1 MPSQED
7 YLDNLLRD
15 VAEDNEIQEDV
26 SDQDILNQDIPDQD
40 ILGQDTPDQDILGQ
54 DTLDHD
60 IFDQDASDQSV
71 PGLDAEAP
79 DLDAVSGMS
88 EEEIDKLLSAGSA
101 QEDTDFY
108 NTSDMDIPDEDVL
121 KMLEDSDDEGLQD
134 IQELLQKSDNNEA
147 VDESVTALLEDY
159 PEEDIDSR
167 ALEEKILGSDKEIDG
182 KEEKK
187 RQAREKKELARAEKE
202 RKKEEAAARK
212 AEKKAARAGQ
222 KAAKP
227 KKSKGG
233 KQAAVPEEAGTEEA
247 VDSDMFDPSVLDS
260 IVSAADRAGGKPEQ
274 MTDELAE
281 VFPEPES
288 NEEPLQGTP
297 GLDDLDLGSLF
308 GGDADDSDVAKSIGE
323 ADSDFPDFL
332 AGDGID
338 LADLEDADI
347 LREKE
352 KEGPKQKQG
361 FFAKIMNFL
370 TEEEEEN
377 EDIKLSQENQD
388 ILNDLDKEGKGAK
401 GKKGKKGKGK
411 GKEEDKEK
419 ESKKIKE
426 KPKKKEPKPKKEKPP
441 KEPDNTPPGK
451 KLTLKKMLPV
461 LLVGLSVGV
470 LLFVFVNSAV
480 DYSDKK
486 IARTAYYEGDYQT
499 CYQNLFG
506 KDLNETE
513 SIMYGKSESI
523 LYIRLW
529 TREYELFMGEGDR
542 VRALDSLI
550 QTVDAYPELY
560 AYAGQW
566 NAEPEIAAGYATIL
580 NYLANEFGLTEAQ
593 AQAIAAERSDREYT
607 RMVTAIAGGR
617 SFDNWNAPAVPEEP
631 DTEPELPA
639 GEEEQMPDPLP
650 EEGELGGDT
659 FIDNQ

>member
-15 VAEDNEIQEDV
+15 EAEENEMQEDV
-26 SDQDILNQDIPDQD
+26 LDQDMLDQDIFDLNAPDQD
-40 ILGQDTPDQDILGQ
+40 
-54 DTLDHD
+54 
-60 IFDQDASDQSV
+60 V
-71 PGLDAEAP
+71 PEQDAEAP
-79 DLDAVSGMS
+79 DLDAVTGMS
-88 EEEIDKLLSAGSA
+88 EEEIQKLLSAGEG

-121 KMLEDSDDEGLQD
+121 KMLEDTEDEGLQD

-147 VDESVTALLEDY
+147 VDDSVTALLEDY
-159 PEEDIDSR
+159 PEEDDDSR
-167 ALEEKILGSDKEIDG
+167 ALEAKILGSDKEIDV

-202 RKKEEAAARK
+202 KKKEEAAARK
-212 AEKKAARAGQ
+212 AEKKAAKAGQ

-227 KKSKGG
+227 KKSKGSIPETEQG
-233 KQAAVPEEAGTEEA
+233 EAETEEAGDFDT
-247 VDSDMFDPSVLDS
+247 FDPSVLDS
-260 IVSAADRAGGKPEQ
+260 IVSAADRAGDKPEQ
-274 MTDELAE
+274 SDELSE
-281 VFPEPES
+281 MFPEAE
-288 NEEPLQGTP
+288 NIDEQLQGTSEI
-297 GLDDLDLGSLF
+297 DDLDLGNLF
-308 GGDADDSDVAKSIGE
+308 GGDEDDSVLAKSTG
-323 ADSDFPDFL
+323 DLDPDFPDFL
-332 AGDGID
+332 AEDGIA
-338 LADLEDADI
+338 LADLGDTDV

-352 KEGPKQKQG
+352 KDKEAPKQKQG

-370 TEEEEEN
+370 TEEDEEEEN
-377 EDIKLSQENQD
+377 ENIRLSQENQD

-411 GKEEDKEK
+411 DKEKDKEK
-419 ESKKIKE
+419 ESKKVKE

-451 KLTLKKMLPV
+451 RLTLKKMLPV

-550 QTVDAYPELY
+550 QTVDDYPELY

-617 SFDNWNAPAVPEEP
+617 SFDNWNEPAVPEEP
-631 DTEPELPA
+631 DTEPELPV
-639 GEEEQMPDPLP
+639 GEDEQLPDPLP

>member
-15 VAEDNEIQEDV
+15 VAEENEMQEDV
-26 SDQDILNQDIPDQD
+26 LDQDMLDQDIFDLNAPDQD
-40 ILGQDTPDQDILGQ
+40 
-54 DTLDHD
+54 
-60 IFDQDASDQSV
+60 V
-71 PGLDAEAP
+71 PEQDAEAP
-79 DLDAVSGMS
+79 DLDAVTGMS
-88 EEEIDKLLSAGSA
+88 EEEIQKLLSAGEG

-121 KMLEDSDDEGLQD
+121 KMLEDTEDEGLQD

-147 VDESVTALLEDY
+147 VDDSVTALLEDY
-159 PEEDIDSR
+159 PEEDDDSR
-167 ALEEKILGSDKEIDG
+167 ALEAKILGSDKEIDV

-202 RKKEEAAARK
+202 KKKEEAAARK
-212 AEKKAARAGQ
+212 AEKKAAKAGQ

-227 KKSKGG
+227 KKSKGSIPETEQG
-233 KQAAVPEEAGTEEA
+233 EAETEEAGDFDT
-247 VDSDMFDPSVLDS
+247 FDPSVLDS
-260 IVSAADRAGGKPEQ
+260 IVSAADRAGNKPEQ
-274 MTDELAE
+274 SDELSE
-281 VFPEPES
+281 MFPEAE
-288 NEEPLQGTP
+288 NIDEQLQGTSEI
-297 GLDDLDLGSLF
+297 DDLDLGNLF
-308 GGDADDSDVAKSIGE
+308 GGDEDDSVLAKSTG
-323 ADSDFPDFL
+323 DLDPDFPDFL
-332 AGDGID
+332 AEDGIA
-338 LADLEDADI
+338 LADLGDTDV

-352 KEGPKQKQG
+352 KDKEAPKQKQG

-370 TEEEEEN
+370 TEEDEEEEN
-377 EDIKLSQENQD
+377 ENIRLSQENQD

-411 GKEEDKEK
+411 DKEKDKEK
-419 ESKKIKE
+419 ESKKVKE

-451 KLTLKKMLPV
+451 RLTLKKMLPV

-550 QTVDAYPELY
+550 QTVDDYPELY

-617 SFDNWNAPAVPEEP
+617 SFDNWNEPAVPEEP
-631 DTEPELPA
+631 DTEPELPV
-639 GEEEQMPDPLP
+639 GEDEQLPDPLP

>member
-15 VAEDNEIQEDV
+15 VAEENEMQEDV
-26 SDQDILNQDIPDQD
+26 LDQDMLDQDIFDLNAPDQD
-40 ILGQDTPDQDILGQ
+40 
-54 DTLDHD
+54 
-60 IFDQDASDQSV
+60 V
-71 PGLDAEAP
+71 PEQDAEAP
-79 DLDAVSGMS
+79 DLDAVTGMS
-88 EEEIDKLLSAGSA
+88 EEEIQKLLSAGEG

-121 KMLEDSDDEGLQD
+121 KMLEDTEDEGLQD

-147 VDESVTALLEDY
+147 VDDSVTALLEDY
-159 PEEDIDSR
+159 PEEDDDSR
-167 ALEEKILGSDKEIDG
+167 ALEAKILGSDKEIDV

-202 RKKEEAAARK
+202 KKKEEAAARK
-212 AEKKAARAGQ
+212 AEKKAAKAGQ

-227 KKSKGG
+227 KKSKGSIPETEQG
-233 KQAAVPEEAGTEEA
+233 EAETEEAGDFDT
-247 VDSDMFDPSVLDS
+247 FDPSVLDS
-260 IVSAADRAGGKPEQ
+260 IVSAADRAGDKPEQ
-274 MTDELAE
+274 SDELSE
-281 VFPEPES
+281 MFPEAE
-288 NEEPLQGTP
+288 NIDEQLQGTSEI
-297 GLDDLDLGSLF
+297 DDLDLGNLF
-308 GGDADDSDVAKSIGE
+308 GGDEDDSVLAKSTG
-323 ADSDFPDFL
+323 DLDPDFPDFL
-332 AGDGID
+332 AEDGIA
-338 LADLEDADI
+338 LADLGDTDV

-352 KEGPKQKQG
+352 KDKEAPKQKQG

-370 TEEEEEN
+370 TEEDEEEEN
-377 EDIKLSQENQD
+377 ENIRLSQENQD

-411 GKEEDKEK
+411 DKEKDKEK
-419 ESKKIKE
+419 ESKKVKE

-451 KLTLKKMLPV
+451 RLTLKKMLPV

-550 QTVDAYPELY
+550 QTVDDYPELY

-617 SFDNWNAPAVPEEP
+617 SFDNWNEPAVPEEP
-631 DTEPELPA
+631 DTEPELPV
-639 GEEEQMPDPLP
+639 GEDEQLPDPLP